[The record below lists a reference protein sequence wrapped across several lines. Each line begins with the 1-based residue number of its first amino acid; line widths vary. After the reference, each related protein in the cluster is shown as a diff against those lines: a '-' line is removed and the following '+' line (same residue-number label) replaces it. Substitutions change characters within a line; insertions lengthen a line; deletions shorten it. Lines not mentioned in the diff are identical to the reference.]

1 MSHRPDLATLEHRSQ
16 QLGARMAATMA
27 AIDRAIR
34 EASRLVAG
42 RAPTLPRGV
51 EALAC
56 DMCGCHSDVTEDS
69 DDGARLCGDCRW
81 EAEHPEQCPEPSGAG
96 RCGALGWLRH
106 HPNQMARFAAGHEVE
121 DWRTR

>member
-27 AIDRAIR
+27 AIDRVIR

-96 RCGALGWLRH
+96 RCGARKEPTSVRPLRH
-106 HPNQMARFAAGHEVE
+106 PARPPFAVSAAS
-121 DWRTR
+121 R